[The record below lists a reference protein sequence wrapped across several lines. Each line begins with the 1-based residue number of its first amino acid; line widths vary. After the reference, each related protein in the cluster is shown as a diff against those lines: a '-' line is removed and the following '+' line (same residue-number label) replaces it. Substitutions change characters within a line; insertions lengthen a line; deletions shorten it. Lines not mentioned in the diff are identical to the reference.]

1 MWRHIARFPQKG
13 GYEMQMDKAK
23 DFVAVYTKKMVV
35 MLVGMG
41 YKVAGTFPNPNNPKL
56 TVWVFKNEGNF
67 AKDFLNLKKEVHD
80 GRK

>member
-1 MWRHIARFPQKG
+1 
-13 GYEMQMDKAK
+13 MQMEKAK
-23 DFVAVYTKKMVV
+23 DFVAVYTKKLVV

-41 YKVAGTFPNPNNPKL
+41 YKVTGTFPNPKNPRF

-67 AKDFLNLKKEVHD
+67 AKDFQKLKEEVHN